1 MQFNKAC
8 ICFFQNRKA
17 LRKENVNFFDL
28 RKLLKTFHPRGIHMT
43 RKLSHRFVL
52 NQLNDVFNN
61 NNEAIVIFPT
71 FRQS

>member
-1 MQFNKAC
+1 MHFNEAS
-8 ICFFQNRKA
+8 IFFFQNRKA

-28 RKLLKTFHPRGIHMT
+28 RKLLKTFHPRAIHMT

-61 NNEAIVIFPT
+61 NN
-71 FRQS
+71 

>member
-28 RKLLKTFHPRGIHMT
+28 RKLLKTFHPRAIHMT
-43 RKLSHRFVL
+43 RKLSHRFV
-52 NQLNDVFNN
+52 
-61 NNEAIVIFPT
+61 
-71 FRQS
+71 